1 MKYKMYAQRVFCFHW
16 KECFSFYK
24 DTIGLPVKFE
34 SEEMGWAEFDI
45 GGVSLALERQ
55 DETDAEAQSF
65 VGRFVGISLQVD
77 DIDVIYQELTGK
89 GVEFEGPPAKQ
100 PWGGVLAH
108 FKDPDGN
115 TLTLLGGVNG

>member
-1 MKYKMYAQRVFCFHW
+1 MKYKMYAQRIFCFHW
-16 KECFSFYK
+16 KECVSFFK

-34 SEEMGWAEFDI
+34 SEEMGWAEFDL
-45 GGVSLALERQ
+45 GGISLAVERQ
-55 DETDAEAQSF
+55 DEDDAEALSL

-77 DIDVIYQELTGK
+77 DIDTIYQELTGK
-89 GVEFEGPPAKQ
+89 GVEFEGQPAKQ

-115 TLTLLGGVNG
+115 TITLLGGVNG